1 MGRCRYTDLADYF
14 KRSGDTQEN
23 AALII
28 GCRQAYLS
36 RVAAGRI
43 VPRPAAALRI
53 AHYADIP
60 LESFTLQYLARR
72 GAVRKRRIA

>member
-1 MGRCRYTDLADYF
+1 MSKPRYTDLADYF

-36 RVAAGRI
+36 RVAAGLI